1 MTAPPTR
8 PLGETLVLSALVLG
22 TTAVGLV
29 ITYAVTQWL
38 WLVVHQ
44 DCIDSP
50 PFSAAV
56 DCRTHA
62 QLFHRA

>member
-1 MTAPPTR
+1 
-8 PLGETLVLSALVLG
+8 VLSALVLG

-44 DCIDSP
+44 GL
-50 PFSAAV
+50 
-56 DCRTHA
+56 H
-62 QLFHRA
+62 